1 METPSPVP
9 NDSGA
14 ELAADDDIEIVKV
27 NQGETFFLS
36 PIESVA
42 ESLKWSKV
50 ELAL

>member
-27 NQGETFFLS
+27 NQGETFSLNLRVS
-36 PIESVA
+36 GRELKVA
-42 ESLKWSKV
+42 LCVSNC
-50 ELAL
+50 

>member
-27 NQGETFFLS
+27 NQGEVS
-36 PIESVA
+36 YPY
-42 ESLKWSKV
+42 
-50 ELAL
+50 LAVGNNCHQAY

>member
-27 NQGETFFLS
+27 NQGETFFLNLR
-36 PIESVA
+36 VNGR
-42 ESLKWSKV
+42 
-50 ELAL
+50 ELEVV